1 MEREKLQDNTRRV
14 GTDYS
19 GVVTLVIDAPPT
31 CQAGGGCVPASRVEM
46 LLNYIAR
53 TAGKVNKFDETTI
66 MGISYN
72 RTPLSHLESQEINIK
87 SLQFFIQWQKL
98 RYRL

>member
-1 MEREKLQDNTRRV
+1 MEREKLQDNTRIV

-19 GVVTLVIDAPPT
+19 GVVTLVISAPPT
-31 CQAGGGCVPASRVEM
+31 CPGGGGCLPTSRIKM

-66 MGISYN
+66 TGISYN
-72 RTPLSHLESQEINIK
+72 WTLSDPL
-87 SLQFFIQWQKL
+87 
-98 RYRL
+98 